1 MRSSRITAVLLLLA
15 SALAWAGVANA
26 QAPAL
31 PPPADFPPGL
41 IKITVPYGSGGGSHA
56 VAVAVAEE
64 LGRIIGRKVVV
75 RTLPGG
81 SGLKAAEEFMSQPPS
96 ALNILEHIDDAAS
109 AFAAGRMPYDPAKDW
124 VPLGITQITFSQLY
138 IRARDKRYKD
148 WPSFLRFVRENPGF
162 VKIGNVGS
170 ESSAEQVNIRLLEDE
185 IGIKVAQV
193 GFDRPANR
201 YMSVIV
207 GTVDALM
214 EQPGDVRTF
223 LDRDLYTPVLTFL
236 RDRPSAFAST
246 PSLSDVNANFRP
258 LLRFRGFFVRNG
270 VPLNHVSYLEAA
282 LKMAYDSPGYQSFNR
297 RNYMHLLDSYR
308 DRAGAVELI
317 REATASYQKAFKMMG
332 LVN

>member
-1 MRSSRITAVLLLLA
+1 MRSLTTALLLA
-15 SALAWAGVANA
+15 IAVLALPNAARAQVAE
-26 QAPAL
+26 L

-41 IKITVPYGSGGGSHA
+41 IKITVPYGSGGGSHS

-64 LGRIIGRKVVV
+64 LGRIVGRKVVV
-75 RTLPGG
+75 RTVPGG
-81 SGLKAAEEFMSQPPS
+81 SGLKAAEEFMAQPPS

-109 AFAAGRMPYDPAKDW
+109 AFAAGRMPYDPSKDW

-138 IRARDKRYKD
+138 IRARDKRFKD
-148 WPSFLRFVRENPGF
+148 WPSFLRFARDNPGF

-170 ESSAEQVNIRLLEDE
+170 ESSAEQVNIRLLEDA

-207 GTVDALM
+207 GTVDALA

-246 PSLSDVNANFRP
+246 PSLRDLNANFSP
-258 LLRFRGFFVRNG
+258 LLRFRGFFVRSG
-270 VPLNHVSYLEAA
+270 VPANHVAYLEKA
-282 LKMAYDSPGYQSFNR
+282 LKTVYDSPGYQAFNR

-308 DRAGAVELI
+308 DRQGAVDLI
-317 REATASYQKAFKMMG
+317 REAIASYQKAFKMMG